1 MQEKR
6 RPLQWIKNALSAL
19 NKGIIYNL
27 QFTEKKLT
35 KSWKEDSDNKKYEII
50 EMGKKWI
57 KSTYIINALACIYK
71 QATQAP
77 DIIKDY
83 VDKEDWRISKA
94 VEKLIYKGD
103 K

>member
-1 MQEKR
+1 
-6 RPLQWIKNALSAL
+6 
-19 NKGIIYNL
+19 
-27 QFTEKKLT
+27 
-35 KSWKEDSDNKKYEII
+35 
-50 EMGKKWI
+50 MGKKWI